1 MEDIKD
7 KIDETEN
14 VMKSISDFFG
24 ALFETHGHLT
34 MELVNEIINNYIP
47 IVDRQFKNVKII
59 VSLLMVTM
67 DLHQEMVS

>member
-47 IVDRQFKNVKII
+47 KF
-59 VSLLMVTM
+59 LLET
-67 DLHQEMVS
+67 S